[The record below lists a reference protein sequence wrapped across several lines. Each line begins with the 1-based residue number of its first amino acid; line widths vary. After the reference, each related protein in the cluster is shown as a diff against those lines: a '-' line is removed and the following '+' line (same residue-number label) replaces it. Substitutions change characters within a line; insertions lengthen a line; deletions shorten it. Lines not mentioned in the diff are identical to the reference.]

1 RRFSAYQSMAL
12 LAAGYGVLISLLLP
26 ATTAAAPSLVAGL
39 EALWRPG
46 VILSLQLI
54 TLGMFFFSGTSTI
67 TTGELRFGLA
77 PDWRGQAGCH
87 PEPTKD
93 PTPATESSV

>member
-1 RRFSAYQSMAL
+1 MPPRRASHL
-12 LAAGYGVLISLLLP
+12 VCSLLLLLP
-26 ATTAAAPSLVAGL
+26 TATAAAPSLVTGL
-39 EALWRPG
+39 QALWQPG

-54 TLGMFFFSGTSTI
+54 TIGMLFFSGTSTI

-87 PEPTKD
+87 PESTKD
-93 PTPATESSV
+93 PAPAPESSV